1 MVDVRIIK
9 KHSHH
14 YPKPARNFNP
24 KKIGVAH
31 KMTGLKELRKQ
42 ARECETLKDALELEL
57 SYDNSKGTPTE
68 IQDFFRELKYK
79 FVMPGLKETLLDHA
93 CIKFYNYSMQGY
105 LQLMFDPDYTKR
117 VEKNMARLSEIY
129 NVPVK
134 LLTRQGETV
143 LNVGCESL

>member
-1 MVDVRIIK
+1 M
-9 KHSHH
+9 S
-14 YPKPARNFNP
+14 
-24 KKIGVAH
+24 
-31 KMTGLKELRKQ
+31 TSLKELKKQ
-42 ARECETLKDALELEL
+42 AKECETLKDALTLEL

-117 VEKNMARLSEIY
+117 VEKNMVRLSEIY